1 VATAGSLIA
10 DARRR
15 AGLNQSELAR
25 RAGMPRS
32 VVNAYERGRR
42 EPGAAALDQLLEA
55 AGMRL
60 ELAPR
65 RRPRRGRRFGARLV
79 DVLGLADALPQRHA
93 PQLSYPPLA
102 ERAR

>member
-1 VATAGSLIA
+1 
-10 DARRR
+10 
-15 AGLNQSELAR
+15 
-25 RAGMPRS
+25 MPRS

-42 EPGAAALDQLLEA
+42 EPGTAALDQLLEA

-65 RRPRRGRRFGARLV
+65 HRPRRGLRFGARLL

-93 PQLSYPPLA
+93 PKLAYPPLA

>member
-1 VATAGSLIA
+1 MATAGSLIA
-10 DARRR
+10 DARLR
-15 AGLNQSELAR
+15 AGLTQSELAR

-65 RRPRRGRRFGARLV
+65 HRPRRGRRFAARLV

-93 PQLSYPPLA
+93 PQLEYPPLA